1 MKLQID
7 FEAWT
12 PGPVFSLLRDAGVP
26 EEEMR
31 RVFNLG
37 IGYVFIVA
45 PEGLE
50 ELVTTLESEGEAPL
64 LIGEI
69 L

>member
-1 MKLQID
+1 
-7 FEAWT
+7 
-12 PGPVFSLLRDAGVP
+12 LREAGVP

-37 IGYVFIVA
+37 IGYVLIVA
-45 PEGLE
+45 PENLE
-50 ELVTTLESEGEAPL
+50 ALVAALELAGEAPV

-69 L
+69 R